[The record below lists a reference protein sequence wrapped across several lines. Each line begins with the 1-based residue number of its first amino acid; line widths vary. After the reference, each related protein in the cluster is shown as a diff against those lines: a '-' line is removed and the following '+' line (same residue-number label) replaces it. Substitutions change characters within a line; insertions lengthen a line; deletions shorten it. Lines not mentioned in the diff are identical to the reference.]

1 MAIGGGSADRK
12 AEELAAAGDPS
23 AAAWAAGAAGERR
36 VADELAKLLEAWTVF
51 HDRLLSPGLSPVNLD
66 HVVVGPGGAFLIDAK
81 NWSGNIAV
89 WQGNLFQHL
98 GAGEGRQSLSKHQ
111 EVAKVHGMA
120 AYMAAESGMP
130 VAPVI
135 CLAGRSE
142 SNFGE
147 PQLIRGVWVIP
158 ASNIRAWLD
167 SRPVV
172 LQRDQ
177 VERSAV
183 TLMTSF
189 PSTTTDPQ
197 LLSAMGAAAT
207 KSQPRKIGPT
217 RRAREV
223 RTSQPTRRRS
233 RGIGRFFRKLLVIAV
248 GLAATLALI
257 QVLPG
262 LVAGGLADA
271 VTPGPATSDPPTA
284 GAPKASASPAK
295 SGAKGQKPPAKVTA
309 PVVPVS
315 TCANL
320 TAVQVGKIIG
330 RSVQPVVTSQG
341 CAWGT
346 RLDDATTT
354 LVTVETRAEY
364 AAYDKNFTT
373 SQSQRRTVFGAYYIN
388 WKPATALWVVVGQP
402 IGSSK
407 RPVLARLNTH
417 VVVSTKGLKVSD
429 DRARTLATAVAVAV
443 NRAH

>member
-98 GAGEGRQSLSKHQ
+98 GAGEGRQSLRKHQ

-158 ASNIRAWLD
+158 ASNLRAWLE
-167 SRPVV
+167 SRPMV

-207 KSQPRKIGPT
+207 KSQPRQIRPT

-223 RTSQPTRRRS
+223 RTSQPTRRRRRS
-233 RGIGRFFRKLLVIAV
+233 RRLRCR
-248 GLAATLALI
+248 
-257 QVLPG
+257 
-262 LVAGGLADA
+262 
-271 VTPGPATSDPPTA
+271 
-284 GAPKASASPAK
+284 
-295 SGAKGQKPPAKVTA
+295 
-309 PVVPVS
+309 S
-315 TCANL
+315 T
-320 TAVQVGKIIG
+320 
-330 RSVQPVVTSQG
+330 
-341 CAWGT
+341 
-346 RLDDATTT
+346 
-354 LVTVETRAEY
+354 
-364 AAYDKNFTT
+364 
-373 SQSQRRTVFGAYYIN
+373 
-388 WKPATALWVVVGQP
+388 
-402 IGSSK
+402 
-407 RPVLARLNTH
+407 
-417 VVVSTKGLKVSD
+417 
-429 DRARTLATAVAVAV
+429 RART
-443 NRAH
+443 